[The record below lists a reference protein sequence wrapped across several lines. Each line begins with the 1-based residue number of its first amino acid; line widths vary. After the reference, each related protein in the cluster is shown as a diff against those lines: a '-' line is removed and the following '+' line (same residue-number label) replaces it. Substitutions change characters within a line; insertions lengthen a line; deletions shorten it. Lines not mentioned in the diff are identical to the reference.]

1 MLRTSCAVAVLGAAT
16 ALALAA
22 DPTPGA
28 RPTAA
33 RFAPDPAPAGGVA
46 GNWKLSLPTQ
56 RGEGVVLVAVAEKG
70 GQWSGE
76 VLGTSRDLGAAFT
89 LSKVAAT
96 GDVLR
101 FTLNAKSR
109 EPKGKNLKEKEA
121 AEQEVLS
128 FEGVLSKDRKKLNG
142 SISSDGASR
151 ATALSPSKLGKLDDS
166 FALARELLD
175 QVEDGP
181 EMFELALDV
190 LGDAGA
196 KKLPAGEARGV
207 VERVNKAA
215 GTYGPR
221 WERETTLRLVDIL
234 SAQEGLGELAVAQA
248 KRAERLLADDDTVAT
263 RLTVTEAI
271 VRALTK
277 AGKADDAK
285 PYQAQLAKL
294 ELRDFAEYAK
304 ANPPFKAEPFA
315 GRKGKGDRA
324 AVVEVFTG
332 SECPPCVGVDLAFDG
347 LLKAY
352 KPADAILLQYHVH
365 FPAPDPL
372 TSPEGMERV
381 KYYGDQVE
389 GAPTLFVSGKLGA
402 DSGGPAAAS
411 EKFYK
416 RFRDAVDEAVEK
428 PAGVKL
434 ALAVTKGEKGGFSA
448 KATVT
453 DLEAPGEKVM
463 LRFVLAE
470 ERVRFTGGNGIRY
483 HHMVVRAM
491 PGGAKGVALPKKAHE
506 QTVAIDP
513 DAVKAALAKYLDE
526 FAKTNAPFPR
536 GDRPL
541 ALRNLKLV
549 ALVQNDATK
558 EILHAVQVDLPN

>member
-1 MLRTSCAVAVLGAAT
+1 M
-16 ALALAA
+16 
-22 DPTPGA
+22 
-28 RPTAA
+28 
-33 RFAPDPAPAGGVA
+33 A
-46 GNWKLSLPTQ
+46 GNWKLALPTQ
-56 RGEGVVLVAVAEKG
+56 RGEVIVLVAVTEKG
-70 GQWSGE
+70 GVWSGE

-89 LSKVAAT
+89 LSKVSAT
-96 GDVLR
+96 GDILR
-101 FTLNAKSR
+101 FTLNAKGK

-121 AEQEVLS
+121 PEQEVLS
-128 FEGVLSKDRKKLNG
+128 FEGIMSKDKKKLNG
-142 SISSDGASR
+142 SLSSDGASR
-151 ATALSPSKLGKLDDS
+151 ATTLFPSKLTKLDDS

-175 QVEDGP
+175 QAEDGP

-190 LGDAGA
+190 LGDAGV

-248 KRAERLLADDDTVAT
+248 KRAERLLTDDDTAAT

-277 AGKADDAK
+277 AGKAEDVK

-294 ELRDFAEYAK
+294 ELRDFAEYSK
-304 ANPPFKAEPFA
+304 TNPPFKAEPFA
-315 GRKGKGDRA
+315 GRKGKGDRT
-324 AVVEVFTG
+324 AVVETFTG
-332 SECPPCVGVDLAFDG
+332 ADCPPCVGVDLAFDG
-347 LLKAY
+347 LLKTY
-352 KPADAILLQYHVH
+352 KPTDAIFLQYHVH
-365 FPAPDPL
+365 YPAPDPL
-372 TSPEGMERV
+372 TSPESMERV
-381 KYYGDQVE
+381 KYYGDQIE
-389 GAPTLFVSGKLGA
+389 SPPTLFISGKLGA
-402 DSGGPAAAS
+402 DTGGPAAAS
-411 EKFYK
+411 EKYYK
-416 RFRDAVDEAVEK
+416 RVRDALGDAVEK

-453 DLEAPGEKVM
+453 DLDTPGEKVM

-491 PGGAKGVALPKKAHE
+491 PGGAKGVPLPKKTHE
-506 QTVAIDP
+506 QTVTIDP
-513 DAVKAALAKYLDE
+513 DAVRAALTKYLDD
-526 FAKTNAPFPR
+526 FAKNAPFPR
-536 GDRPL
+536 PTAPWRS
-541 ALRNLKLV
+541 
-549 ALVQNDATK
+549 AT
-558 EILHAVQVDLPN
+558 

>member
-1 MLRTSCAVAVLGAAT
+1 MLRTLCALAVLVAAT
-16 ALALAA
+16 ALARSAA
-22 DPTPGA
+22 DPAPGG
-28 RPTAA
+28 P
-33 RFAPDPAPAGGVA
+33 V

-56 RGEGVVLVAVAEKG
+56 RGEVIVLVAVTEKG

-89 LSKVAAT
+89 LTKVTVT

-101 FTLNAKSR
+101 FTLNAKGR

-121 AEQEVLS
+121 KDQEVLS

-151 ATALSPSKLGKLDDS
+151 ATALFPSKLAKLDDS
-166 FALARELLD
+166 FALARELLE

-221 WERETTLRLVDIL
+221 WERETTLRLVDVL
-234 SAQEGLGELAVAQA
+234 AAQEGLAELAVAQA
-248 KRAERLLADDDTVAT
+248 KRAERLLTDDDTAAT
-263 RLTVTEAI
+263 RLMVTETI
-271 VRALTK
+271 VRTLTK
-277 AGKADDAK
+277 AGKPDDAK
-285 PYQAQLAKL
+285 TYQAQLAKL

-304 ANPPFKAEPFA
+304 TNPPFKAEPFA
-315 GRKGKGDRA
+315 GRKGKGERA

-332 SECPPCVGVDLAFDG
+332 AECPPCVGVDLAFDG
-347 LLKAY
+347 LLKRY
-352 KPADAILLQYHVH
+352 KPTEAILLQYHVH
-365 FPAPDPL
+365 FPRPDPL
-372 TSPEGMERV
+372 TSPEGMDRV
-381 KYYGDQVE
+381 KYYADQIE
-389 GAPTLFVSGKLGA
+389 GAPTLFIGGKRA
-402 DSGGPAAAS
+402 TDEGGPAAEA
-411 EKFYK
+411 EPFYK
-416 RFRDAVDEAVEK
+416 KFRDTLDKALEE

-470 ERVRFTGGNGIRY
+470 ERVRYTGGNGIRY

-491 PGGAKGVALPKKAHE
+491 PGGAKGTPLTKKTHE
-506 QTVAIDP
+506 QTVTIDP
-513 DAVKAALAKYLDE
+513 DAVRAALTKYLDE
-526 FAKTNAPFPR
+526 FAKEKAPFPR

-558 EILHAVQVDLPN
+558 DILHAVQVDLETK